1 MPLSAGTRLGPFE
14 IVSALGAG
22 GMGEVYRAR
31 DTRLGRDVAIK
42 VLPEA
47 FAADPDRLRR
57 FEQEARAI
65 AALNHPHICQL
76 HDVGEGYLVLEYV
89 EGDPVRGPMAVTDAL
104 RVARQIAG
112 ALDAAHQRGILHRD
126 LKPANII
133 LSHGSAS
140 TEPTAKLL
148 DFGIAKLMDAP
159 GGVVD
164 DATRTVAGAV
174 IGTAA
179 YMSPEQA
186 EGKPLDARSDIF
198 SFGAV
203 LYELLS
209 GRRAFDGDS
218 TAHVVSAVL
227 RDDPPALNAPQAV
240 EQIVRRCI
248 AKRPADRFQTMRELR
263 AALDEMSASPAEEQ
277 PSIVVLPFENMS
289 GDKENEYF
297 SDGLAEE
304 IINALT
310 RIPGLK
316 VIART
321 SAFAFKG
328 KHEDVRRIA
337 EALGVTKVLE
347 GSVRKAGN
355 RIRVMAQL
363 IAAADGSH
371 VWSERYDREL
381 ADVFAVQDEIAAA
394 ITAALRGTFSASAPL
409 QRHHTPNLLAY
420 DHYLKAI
427 HLCDSTT
434 PQTMARAQDHFERAI
449 ALDPLFALAHA
460 EFAHLYHL
468 LGVYGVMAPLDAI
481 PLMRIHTLRAL
492 EIDPSLP
499 EGHAMLATV
508 SMFHFDWTEAERH
521 FQFAMGHGAVPSRVH
536 RYYAHYCLLPTG
548 RASEAVRHYRFG
560 LSEDPLNLQFRCEL
574 AVCLRAAGRLAESDD
589 ELRRILQIDATFWFP
604 YFILGVN
611 RVLDGYIDEAVAL
624 SERAFQLAPWFR
636 PIVGFRAAMLRRTGQ
651 VEAADQISAEH
662 LRPSD
667 RYADPVGSAM
677 FHLVSG
683 ELDAAADWTATAIE
697 QRQIAVLFFVHAHA
711 TALRS
716 TPRWPALARMMN
728 LTDATA

>member
-1 MPLSAGTRLGPFE
+1 MDVPE
-14 IVSALGAG
+14 DGAD
-22 GMGEVYRAR
+22 E
-31 DTRLGRDVAIK
+31 
-42 VLPEA
+42 
-47 FAADPDRLRR
+47 
-57 FEQEARAI
+57 
-65 AALNHPHICQL
+65 
-76 HDVGEGYLVLEYV
+76 
-89 EGDPVRGPMAVTDAL
+89 
-104 RVARQIAG
+104 
-112 ALDAAHQRGILHRD
+112 
-126 LKPANII
+126 
-133 LSHGSAS
+133 
-140 TEPTAKLL
+140 
-148 DFGIAKLMDAP
+148 
-159 GGVVD
+159 
-164 DATRTVAGAV
+164 ATRTVAGAV

-186 EGKPLDARSDIF
+186 EGKPLDARSDVF

-209 GRRAFDGDS
+209 GTRAFDGES
-218 TAHVVSAVL
+218 TAQVVSAVL
-227 RDDPPALNAPQAV
+227 RDDPPALDVPPAV
-240 EQIVRRCI
+240 DRIVRRCL
-248 AKRPADRFQTMRELR
+248 AKRPLDRFQTMRELR
-263 AALDEMSASPAEEQ
+263 AALDDLRASKAVERA
-277 PSIVVLPFENMS
+277 SIVVLPFENMS

-321 SAFAFKG
+321 SAFAFKS

-363 IAAADGSH
+363 IDAADGTH

-394 ITAALRGTFSASAPL
+394 ITAALRLTFSASAPS
-409 QRHHTPNLLAY
+409 QRRHTPNLLAY
-420 DHYLKAI
+420 DQYLKAL

-434 PQTMARAQDHFERAI
+434 PQTMARAREHFERAI
-449 ALDPLFALAHA
+449 ALDSQFALAHA
-460 EFAHLYHL
+460 EFAHLYFL

-481 PLMRIHTLRAL
+481 SPMRIHTQRAL

-499 EGHAMLATV
+499 EGHAMLATM
-508 SMFHFDWTEAERH
+508 SMLDFDWTEAERQ

-548 RASEAVRHYRFG
+548 RASEAVQHYRLG
-560 LSEDPLNLQFRCEL
+560 LSEDPLNLQFRGEL
-574 AVCLRAAGRLAESDD
+574 GVCLRAAGRFAEADD
-589 ELRRILQIDATFWFP
+589 ELRRVMQIDETFWFP
-604 YFILGVN
+604 HFVLGVN
-611 RVLDGYIDEAVAL
+611 RVLDGHIEEALPISA
-624 SERAFQLAPWFR
+624 RAFQLAPWFR

-662 LRPSD
+662 LRPAD

-683 ELDAAADWTATAIE
+683 ELDAAADWTETAIE
-697 QRQIAVLFFVHAHA
+697 QRQVAVLFFLNAHA

-716 TPRWPALARMMN
+716 TSRWPALAKMMN
-728 LTDATA
+728 LSAANA

>member
-1 MPLSAGTRLGPFE
+1 MSLSAGAKLGPFE
-14 IVSALGAG
+14 IVAPLGAG

-76 HDVGEGYLVLEYV
+76 HDVGPGYLVLEYV
-89 EGDPVRGPMAVTDAL
+89 EGHELRGPMAVDDAM
-104 RVARQIAG
+104 RIARQIAG

-126 LKPANII
+126 LKPGNV
-133 LSHGSAS
+133 LVTRGGGTSDP
-140 TEPTAKLL
+140 PTAKLL
-148 DFGIAKLMDAP
+148 DFGIAKLIEPSA
-159 GGVVD
+159 GSAD
-164 DATRTVAGAV
+164 DATRTIEGAV

-227 RDDPPALNAPQAV
+227 RDDAPALGAPPAV
-240 EQIVRRCI
+240 ERIVRRCL
-248 AKRPADRFQTMRELR
+248 AKQPFDRFQTMREVR
-263 AALDEMSASPAEEQ
+263 AALDDMSASAAQEQ

-289 GDKENEYF
+289 VDKENEYF

-328 KHEDVRRIA
+328 KHEDVRKIA

-347 GSVRKAGN
+347 GSVRRAGN

-363 IAAADGSH
+363 VEAADGTH

-381 ADVFAVQDEIAAA
+381 ADVFAVQDEIAAS
-394 ITAALRGTFSASAPL
+394 ITGALRLTLSPASALP
-409 QRHHTPNLLAY
+409 RRYMPSLLAY
-420 DHYLKAI
+420 DQYLKAL
-427 HLCDSTT
+427 HLSDATT
-434 PQTMARAQDHFERAI
+434 AQTLVRAREHFERAI
-449 ALDPLFALAHA
+449 ALDPQFALAHA

-468 LGVYGVMAPLDAI
+468 LGIYGVMAPLEAL
-481 PLMRIHTLRAL
+481 PSMREHTRRAL
-492 EIDPSLP
+492 EIDSSLP
-499 EGHAMLATV
+499 EGRAMLGTV
-508 SMFHFDWTEAERH
+508 AMFDFDWPETERQ
-521 FQFAMGHGAVPSRVH
+521 FQLAMSHGAIAPRMR

-548 RASEAVRHYRFG
+548 RAQEAVEQYRLG
-560 LSEDPLNLQFRCEL
+560 LSEDPLDLQFRTEL
-574 AVCLRAAGRLAESDD
+574 AVCLRAAGRLAESDE
-589 ELRRILQIDATFWFP
+589 ELRAIMQIDETFWFP
-604 YFILGVN
+604 HFVLGVN
-611 RVLDGYIDEAVAL
+611 RALDGHVEEAVAI
-624 SERAFQLAPWFR
+624 SERAFQLAPWFT

-651 VEAADQISAEH
+651 AEAAERLYADH
-662 LRPSD
+662 LRPAD
-667 RYADPVGSAM
+667 KYADPIGAAM

-683 ELDAAADWTATAIE
+683 ELDAAADWAEKAIE
-697 QRQIAVLFFVHAHA
+697 RRQTAVLFFLNAHA

-716 TPRWPALARMMN
+716 TPRWPALAKMMN
-728 LTDATA
+728 LA

>member
-1 MPLSAGTRLGPFE
+1 MSLTPGTRFGPYE
-14 IVSALGAG
+14 VVSALGAG

-31 DTRLGRDVAIK
+31 DTRLGREVAIK

-47 FAADPDRLRR
+47 FASDPDRLRR

-76 HDVGEGYLVLEYV
+76 HDVGPGYLVLEYV
-89 EGDPVRGPMAVTDAL
+89 HGHELRGPMAADDAM
-104 RVARQIAG
+104 RIARQIAG

-126 LKPANII
+126 LKPANI
-133 LSHGSAS
+133 LVTPDG
-140 TEPTAKLL
+140 TTKLL
-148 DFGIAKLMDAP
+148 DFGIAKLMAAP
-159 GGVVD
+159 DGGD
-164 DATRTVAGAV
+164 DATRTVDGAV
-174 IGTAA
+174 VGTAA

-186 EGKPLDARSDIF
+186 EGEPLDARSDIF

-209 GRRAFDGDS
+209 GRRAFDGES
-218 TAHVVSAVL
+218 TARVVSAVL
-227 RDDPPALNAPQAV
+227 RDDPPALDAPPAV
-240 EQIVRRCI
+240 DRIVRKCL
-248 AKRPADRFQTMRELR
+248 AKRPLERFQSMRELR
-263 AALDEMSASPAEEQ
+263 AALDDMSAQPAGEQ

-363 IAAADGSH
+363 IAAADGTH

-394 ITAALRGTFSASAPL
+394 ITGALRLTLSPASALP
-409 QRHHTPNLLAY
+409 RRYMPSLLAY
-420 DHYLKAI
+420 DQYLKAL
-427 HLCDSTT
+427 HLSDATT
-434 PQTMARAQDHFERAI
+434 AQTMVRAREHFERAI
-449 ALDPLFALAHA
+449 ALDPQFALAHA
-460 EFAHLYHL
+460 EFAHLFHL
-468 LGVYGVMAPLDAI
+468 LGIYGVMAPLEAL
-481 PLMRIHTLRAL
+481 PLIREHTRRAL

-499 EGHAMLATV
+499 EGRAMLGTAA
-508 SMFHFDWTEAERH
+508 MFDFDWPEAER
-521 FQFAMGHGAVPSRVH
+521 QFRLAMSHGAIAPRVR

-548 RASEAVRHYRFG
+548 RAQEAVEQYRLG
-560 LSEDPLNLQFRCEL
+560 LREDPLNLQFRIEL
-574 AVCLRAAGRLAESDD
+574 AVCLRAAGRLAESDE
-589 ELRRILQIDATFWFP
+589 ELRGIMRIDETFWFP
-604 YFILGVN
+604 YFVLGVN
-611 RVLDGYIDEAVAL
+611 RALDGHVEEAVAI
-624 SERAFQLAPWFR
+624 SERAFQLAPWFT

-651 VEAADQISAEH
+651 AEAAERLYVDH
-662 LRPSD
+662 LRPAD
-667 RYADPVGSAM
+667 RYADPIGVAM

-683 ELDAAADWTATAIE
+683 ELDAAADWTETAIE
-697 QRQIAVLFFVHAHA
+697 QRAVAVLFFLHAHA

-716 TPRWPALARMMN
+716 TPRWPRLARLMN
-728 LTDATA
+728 LGDAVL

>member
-1 MPLSAGTRLGPFE
+1 
-14 IVSALGAG
+14 
-22 GMGEVYRAR
+22 MGEVYRAR

-76 HDVGEGYLVLEYV
+76 HDVGKGYLVLEYV
-89 EGDPVRGPMAVTDAL
+89 EGDPVRGPMVVTDAL
-104 RVARQIAG
+104 RVARQIAS
-112 ALDAAHQRGILHRD
+112 ALDAAHGRGILHRD

-133 LSHGSAS
+133 LSGRS
-140 TEPTAKLL
+140 TTDSTAKLL
-148 DFGIAKLMDAP
+148 DFGIAKLMGEP
-159 GGVVD
+159 EGGLE
-164 DATRTVAGAV
+164 DATRTSTGSVV
-174 IGTAA
+174 GTAA

-186 EGKPLDARSDIF
+186 EGKPLDARSDVF

-209 GRRAFDGDS
+209 GRRAFDGES
-218 TAHVVSAVL
+218 TAQVVSAVL
-227 RDDPPALNAPQAV
+227 RDDPPSYDAPPAV
-240 EQIVRRCI
+240 DRIVRRCL
-248 AKRPADRFQTMRELR
+248 AKRPFDRFQTMRELR
-263 AALDEMSASPAEEQ
+263 TALDDLSARAVDEQ

-289 GDKENEYF
+289 GDKENDYF

-328 KHEDVRRIA
+328 KHRDVRRIA

-363 IAAADGSH
+363 IAAADGTH

-381 ADVFAVQDEIAAA
+381 ADVFAVQDDIAAA
-394 ITAALRGTFSASAPL
+394 ITGALRLSLSPASALPRRYMPSL
-409 QRHHTPNLLAY
+409 VAY
-420 DHYLKAI
+420 DQYLKAL
-427 HLCDSTT
+427 HLCDSST
-434 PQTMARAQDHFERAI
+434 PQTMAQAREHFERAI
-449 ALDPLFALAHA
+449 ALDPQFAVAHA

-468 LGVYGVMAPLDAI
+468 LGIYGVLAPLEAI
-481 PLMRIHTLRAL
+481 PLMRKHTQRSL

-499 EGHAMLATV
+499 EGQAMLGTV
-508 SMFHFDWTEAERH
+508 AMFEFDWTETER
-521 FQFAMGHGAVPSRVH
+521 QFRLAMSHGAVPSRVH

-548 RASEAVRHYRFG
+548 RGQEAVEHYRLG
-560 LSEDPLNLQFRCEL
+560 LSEDPLNLQFRTEL
-574 AVCLRAAGRLAESDD
+574 AICLRAAGRLVEADD
-589 ELRRILQIDATFWFP
+589 ELRRIMQIDATFWFP

-611 RVLDGYIDEAVAL
+611 RALDGYLEEAVAI
-624 SERAFQLAPWFR
+624 SEQAFQLAPWFK
-636 PIVGFRAAMLRRTGQ
+636 PIAGFRAAMLRRTGQ
-651 VEAADQISAEH
+651 AEAAERLYADH
-662 LRPSD
+662 LRPAD
-667 RYADPVGSAM
+667 RYADPIGVAM

-683 ELDAAADWTATAIE
+683 ELDAAADWTETAIE
-697 QRQIAVLFFVHAHA
+697 QRAVAVLFFLHAHA
-711 TALRS
+711 IALRS
-716 TPRWPALARMMN
+716 TPRWPRLARMMN
-728 LTDATA
+728 LSDAAV

>member
-1 MPLSAGTRLGPFE
+1 MPLAAGTRLGPFE
-14 IVSALGAG
+14 IVAPLGAG

-65 AALNHPHICQL
+65 AGLNHPHICQL
-76 HDVGEGYLVLEYV
+76 HDVGPGYLVLEYV
-89 EGDPVRGPMAVTDAL
+89 DGHELRGPMAVDNAM
-104 RVARQIAG
+104 RIARQIAG

-126 LKPANII
+126 LKPGNV
-133 LSHGSAS
+133 LVTRGGGSS
-140 TEPTAKLL
+140 DPQTAKLL
-148 DFGIAKLMDAP
+148 DFGIAKLIEPSP
-159 GGVVD
+159 GSAD
-164 DATRTVAGAV
+164 DATRTIEGAV

-209 GRRAFDGDS
+209 GTRAFDGVS
-218 TAHVVSAVL
+218 TAQVVSAVL
-227 RDDPPALNAPQAV
+227 RDDPAALDAPPAV
-240 EQIVRRCI
+240 DRIVRRCL
-248 AKRPADRFQTMRELR
+248 AKRPLDRFQTMRELR
-263 AALDEMSASPAEEQ
+263 AALDELGATKAVERS
-277 PSIVVLPFENMS
+277 SIVVLPFENIS

-321 SAFAFKG
+321 SAFAFKS

-363 IAAADGSH
+363 IDAADGTH

-381 ADVFAVQDEIAAA
+381 ADVFAVQDEISAA

-409 QRHHTPNLLAY
+409 QRRHTPNLLAY

-434 PQTMARAQDHFERAI
+434 PQTMARAREHFEHAI
-449 ALDPLFALAHA
+449 ALDPQFALAHA

-468 LGVYGVMAPLDAI
+468 LSIYGVMAPLDAI
-481 PLMRIHTLRAL
+481 PLMRIHTRRAL

-499 EGHAMLATV
+499 EGQAMLATV
-508 SMFHFDWTEAERH
+508 SMFDFDWTEAERQ

-548 RASEAVRHYRFG
+548 RASDAVQHYRLG
-560 LSEDPLNLQFRCEL
+560 LSEDPLNLQFRGEL
-574 AVCLRAAGRLAESDD
+574 GVCLRAAGRFAEADD
-589 ELRRILQIDATFWFP
+589 ELRRVMQIDETFWFP
-604 YFILGVN
+604 HFVLGVN
-611 RVLDGYIDEAVAL
+611 RALDGHLEEALAI
-624 SERAFQLAPWFR
+624 SARAFQLAPWFT

-651 VEAADQISAEH
+651 AEAAERLYAEH
-662 LRPSD
+662 LRPAD
-667 RYADPVGSAM
+667 KYADPIGAAM

-683 ELDAAADWTATAIE
+683 ELDAAADWTEKAIE
-697 QRQIAVLFFVHAHA
+697 RRQTAVLFFLNAHA
-711 TALRS
+711 TALRA
-716 TPRWPALARMMN
+716 TPRWPTLAKMMN
-728 LTDATA
+728 LRE

>member
-1 MPLSAGTRLGPFE
+1 MALSAGTRLGPFE
-14 IVSALGAG
+14 ITSTLGAG

-57 FEQEARAI
+57 FQQEARAI
-65 AALNHPHICQL
+65 AALNHPHICQI
-76 HDVGEGYLVLEYV
+76 HDVGPSYLVLEYV
-89 EGDPVRGPMAVTDAL
+89 DGTPPRGPMPLDDVL
-104 RVARQIAG
+104 RTARQVAS
-112 ALDAAHQRGILHRD
+112 ALDAAHERGILHRD

-133 LSHGSAS
+133 LSRGSAS
-140 TEPTAKLL
+140 QPATAKLL
-148 DFGIAKLMDAP
+148 DFGIAKLLDP
-159 GGVVD
+159 LESGV
-164 DATRTVAGAV
+164 AGETRTVDGAV

-186 EGKPLDARSDIF
+186 QGKPLDARSDIF

-209 GRRAFDGDS
+209 GRRAFDGES

-227 RDDPPALNAPQAV
+227 RDDPPALHTPAAV
-240 EQIVRRCI
+240 DRIVRRCL
-248 AKRPADRFQTMRELR
+248 AKQPLDRFQTVRELR
-263 AALDEMSASPAEEQ
+263 AALDELRTAGTVERA
-277 PSIVVLPFENMS
+277 SIVVLPFENMS

-337 EALGVTKVLE
+337 QALGVTKVLE
-347 GSVRKAGN
+347 GSVRKAGT

-363 IAAADGSH
+363 IDAVDGAH

-394 ITAALRGTFSASAPL
+394 ITAALRGTFSAVAPS
-409 QRHHTPNLLAY
+409 QRRHTPNLLAY
-420 DHYLKAI
+420 DHYLQAI

-434 PQTMARAQDHFERAI
+434 PQTMARAREHFERAI
-449 ALDPLFALAHA
+449 VLDPQFALAHA

-481 PLMRIHTLRAL
+481 PLMRTHTLRAL
-492 EIDPSLP
+492 EIDSSLP

-508 SMFHFDWTEAERH
+508 AMFNFDWTEAERH
-521 FQFAMGHGAVPSRVH
+521 FKFAMSDGAVPSRVH

-548 RASEAVRHYRFG
+548 RASEAVKHYGFG
-560 LSEDPLNLQFRCEL
+560 LSEDPLNLQFRGEL
-574 AVCLRAAGRLAESDD
+574 GVCLRAAGRLAEADD
-589 ELRRILQIDATFWFP
+589 ELRRVIQMDETFWFP
-604 YFILGVN
+604 HFILGVN
-611 RVLDGYIDEAVAL
+611 RVLDGHIEEALAI

-662 LRPSD
+662 LRPAD

-697 QRQIAVLFFVHAHA
+697 QRQVAVLFFLNAHA

-716 TPRWPALARMMN
+716 TARWPALAKMMN
-728 LTDATA
+728 LSGTAV